1 MTRQALSVIL
11 TLAIVHPIATAS
23 PDTASVTNQVLA
35 MPLGT
40 HMELRLK
47 TKEKI
52 RGDRGAVSST
62 GFALLDKHA
71 AERQIAFEDV
81 VSARQLNGTSHLRRN
96 ILIGVGIA
104 VGAAVVLGIAYAV
117 ALGKLGRST

>member
-1 MTRQALSVIL
+1 MMRQALSVIL
-11 TLAIVHPIATAS
+11 ALAIVAPVGS
-23 PDTASVTNQVLA
+23 GGPDTPSVTTQVLA

-40 HMELRLK
+40 QMELRLK
-47 TKEKI
+47 TKERI
-52 RGDRGAVSST
+52 RGDRGAASNI

-71 AERQIAFEDV
+71 RERQIAFDDV
-81 VSARQLNGTSHLRRN
+81 VSVRQLNGTSHLQRN

-104 VGAAVVLGIAYAV
+104 VGATVVLVIAYAV